1 LKQQSAAILEQ
12 SQGWLKDEIR
22 ERVYARF
29 ASRGFLLR
37 QLWRR
42 EELKS
47 LLAQAREEFKPR
59 TTRLT
64 THEERELLLSAVETA
79 VTLRRVEA
87 LLFLHR
93 TLRSWIP
100 IHVISTAVM
109 LALMVVHVAQV
120 VFFNAR

>member
-1 LKQQSAAILEQ
+1 M
-12 SQGWLKDEIR
+12 R
-22 ERVYARF
+22 
-29 ASRGFLLR
+29 
-37 QLWRR
+37 
-42 EELKS
+42 
-47 LLAQAREEFKPR
+47 LA
-59 TTRLT
+59 
-64 THEERELLLSAVETA
+64 THEERELLLSAVETV
-79 VTLRRVEA
+79 VTLRRVDA